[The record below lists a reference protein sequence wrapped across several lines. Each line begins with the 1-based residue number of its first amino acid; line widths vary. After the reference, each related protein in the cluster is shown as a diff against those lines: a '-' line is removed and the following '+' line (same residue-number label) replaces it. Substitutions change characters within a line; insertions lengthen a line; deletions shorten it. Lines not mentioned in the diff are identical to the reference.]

1 MNARQQTQHSH
12 TAAASQEAMQAA
24 AKHESR
30 CERLTAL
37 VAEAKGMVE
46 GRDAMRVCKCW
57 GGGAYR
63 RAAGWGQA
71 RVVAHGAAAV
81 VHARLLAPQALC
93 V

>member
-1 MNARQQTQHSH
+1 MSPKSNAPPHRHPPHDHLQMNARQQTQHSH

-46 GRDAMRVCKCW
+46 GRDAMRVCKC
-57 GGGAYR
+57 
-63 RAAGWGQA
+63 
-71 RVVAHGAAAV
+71 
-81 VHARLLAPQALC
+81 
-93 V
+93 

>member
-46 GRDAMRVCKCW
+46 GRDTMRVCKC
-57 GGGAYR
+57 
-63 RAAGWGQA
+63 
-71 RVVAHGAAAV
+71 
-81 VHARLLAPQALC
+81 
-93 V
+93 